1 MDFNSDDDLSFGN
14 VLQLLDL
21 LSIMVTNNT
30 TSFQVNSFTYQQD
43 RYKYWSMIEL
53 IAPKALMTHV
63 TAFFINI
70 IVLLT
75 KISNINQVYPMVVMI
90 IYKQ

>member
-30 TSFQVNSFTYQQD
+30 TSF
-43 RYKYWSMIEL
+43 
-53 IAPKALMTHV
+53 
-63 TAFFINI
+63 
-70 IVLLT
+70 
-75 KISNINQVYPMVVMI
+75 
-90 IYKQ
+90 

>member
-1 MDFNSDDDLSFGN
+1 
-14 VLQLLDL
+14 
-21 LSIMVTNNT
+21 
-30 TSFQVNSFTYQQD
+30 
-43 RYKYWSMIEL
+43 MIEL

-63 TAFFINI
+63 SAFFINI